1 MAETGQGRPVT
12 PNTREIK
19 KEGIPLSIFDSRGL
33 EMADFENTMKELRT
47 LVSERRKD
55 IDPKKHIHVA
65 WICILEDSRR
75 VQDAEQE
82 LVKMLAEYMPV
93 VAVITKIRSLK
104 SDKGFRDI
112 VQTLL
117 PLAKNTVR
125 VRALPEEDDDGNI
138 KPAIG
143 LKELVDL
150 TFELVPEGQKRAFVA
165 AQKVDIALKK
175 QKSHGIVA
183 AAAVSAGG
191 IAVTPIP
198 FSDAVAIVPIQVGML
213 AGISATFGLSID
225 HSFLSTLVG
234 SNLAGSGGTLA
245 GRAIVSNLLKLIPGV
260 GSFLGGTIAAT
271 TAAAITTT
279 LGEIYIAVLEMLFLQ
294 NKGEPP
300 TSKEVGDAFK
310 LKYLQLTSSS

>member
-1 MAETGQGRPVT
+1 MPYFKEIWLKQGKVVQSLQT
-12 PNTREIK
+12 QTTREIK
-19 KEGIPLSIFDSRGL
+19 KDGIPLSIFDSRRL
-33 EMADFENTMKELRT
+33 EMADFENRMKELRA
-47 LVSERRKD
+47 LVSERSKD
-55 IDPKKHIHVA
+55 IDPKKHIHIA
-65 WICILEDSRR
+65 WICVLEDSRR

-112 VQTLL
+112 VQRLL

-125 VRALPEEDDDGNI
+125 VRALPEEDDEGNI

-183 AAAVSAGG
+183 AAAVSAG
-191 IAVTPIP
+191 IMAATSIP
-198 FSDAVAIVPIQVGML
+198 FSDAVAIVPIQVVML

-225 HSFLSTLVG
+225 YMSLSTLVG
-234 SNLAGSGGTLA
+234 SILAGPGGTFA
-245 GRAIVSNLLKLIPGV
+245 GRTIVSSLLKLIPV
-260 GSFLGGTIAAT
+260 GGSVIEVAPAIAH
-271 TAAAITTT
+271 
-279 LGEIYIAVLEMLFLQ
+279 LNLF
-294 NKGEPP
+294 
-300 TSKEVGDAFK
+300 
-310 LKYLQLTSSS
+310 